1 MIRITRVRGLIGP
14 PWLVSVSFAKRA
26 HGSREALNMR
36 RALYGI
42 PAAIIVAILLAVTRA
57 AAN

>member
-1 MIRITRVRGLIGP
+1 MIRITPVRGLIGRP
-14 PWLVSVSFAKRA
+14 CLVSYRSPREPN
-26 HGSREALNMR
+26 GSREALNMR

-42 PAAIIVAILLAVTRA
+42 PAAIVVAILLAVTRA